1 MREVLTMSKPTTHQA
16 ARATSTGTSKAAFPT
31 LVPQTT
37 RSTSTEC
44 ELIRLHA
51 QACNGLHA
59 ALQLLTD
66 TSTTA
71 PDSAVFG
78 RALARA
84 MRATAALKQACAEV
98 NRGAA

>member
-1 MREVLTMSKPTTHQA
+1 MSTATTH
-16 ARATSTGTSKAAFPT
+16 
-31 LVPQTT
+31 QTT
-37 RSTSTEC
+37 RSASTEC

-71 PDSAVFG
+71 PDSAVFSRALG
-78 RALARA
+78 RAL
-84 MRATAALKQACAEV
+84 RATSSLKQACAQAS
-98 NRGAA
+98 RGAA

>member
-1 MREVLTMSKPTTHQA
+1 MLTVHHQA
-16 ARATSTGTSKAAFPT
+16 QVHQTARHAAHGPD
-31 LVPQTT
+31 
-37 RSTSTEC
+37 
-44 ELIRLHA
+44 LIRLHA

-84 MRATAALKQACAEV
+84 MRATATLKQACAEV

>member
-1 MREVLTMSKPTTHQA
+1 VNAHHKPQAHQTARQA
-16 ARATSTGTSKAAFPT
+16 APAPD
-31 LVPQTT
+31 
-37 RSTSTEC
+37 
-44 ELIRLHA
+44 LIQLHA

-71 PDSAVFG
+71 PDSAVFS

-84 MRATAALKQACAEV
+84 LRATSALKQACAQA
-98 NRGAA
+98 NGGAA

>member
-1 MREVLTMSKPTTHQA
+1 MLTVHHQPQAHQTARHA
-16 ARATSTGTSKAAFPT
+16 AHGPD
-31 LVPQTT
+31 
-37 RSTSTEC
+37 
-44 ELIRLHA
+44 LIQLHA

-71 PDSAVFG
+71 PDLDVFN

-84 MRATAALKQACAEV
+84 LRATSALKQACAEV
-98 NRGAA
+98 KNSEVAR

>member
-1 MREVLTMSKPTTHQA
+1 MSTATTH
-16 ARATSTGTSKAAFPT
+16 
-31 LVPQTT
+31 QTT

-71 PDSAVFG
+71 PDSAVFSKALG
-78 RALARA
+78 RAL
-84 MRATAALKQACAEV
+84 RATSALKQACAQAS
-98 NRGAA
+98 RGAA

>member
-1 MREVLTMSKPTTHQA
+1 MSTTTHQN
-16 ARATSTGTSKAAFPT
+16 ARSI
-31 LVPQTT
+31 
-37 RSTSTEC
+37 STEC

-71 PDSAVFG
+71 PDSAVFSK
-78 RALARA
+78 ALGRA
-84 MRATAALKQACAEV
+84 MRATAALNQACAEV
-98 NRGAA
+98 KNSEVAA